1 MELAQDKIDLIE
13 RIIKNDRKYLSNED
27 LYDDFFNETCKRS
40 LMIIQTVSSDV
51 TLESYL
57 KKVAATSI
65 LNVLKNEGRLRRA
78 GGGYQAS
85 KNLSLDDENSWSK
98 INVEYKAADIP
109 ETPEDLAVK
118 KNILQCIV
126 DSVYEVNE
134 RFPEKNYL
142 KLYHLRYRKGLTQ
155 AEIAYEMD
163 ISQSEVSKRL
173 FKLMNEVK
181 KTFNN

>member
-1 MELAQDKIDLIE
+1 MELAQDKIDLID
-13 RIIKNDRKYLSNED
+13 RIIKNDRKFLSNED

-40 LMIIQTVSSDV
+40 LMIIKTVSSDAA
-51 TLESYL
+51 LESYL

-65 LNVLKNEGRLRRA
+65 LNVLKNEGRLRRT
-78 GGGYQAS
+78 GGGYLSS
-85 KNLSLDDENSWSK
+85 KDISLDDENNWSK
-98 INVEYKAADIP
+98 VNVEYRHVDIP

-118 KNILQCIV
+118 KNILQCII
-126 DSVYEVNE
+126 DSVYQVNE
-134 RFPEKNYL
+134 LFPEKNYL
-142 KLYHLRYRKGLTQ
+142 KLFQLRYQKCLTQ

-181 KTFNN
+181 QTFN